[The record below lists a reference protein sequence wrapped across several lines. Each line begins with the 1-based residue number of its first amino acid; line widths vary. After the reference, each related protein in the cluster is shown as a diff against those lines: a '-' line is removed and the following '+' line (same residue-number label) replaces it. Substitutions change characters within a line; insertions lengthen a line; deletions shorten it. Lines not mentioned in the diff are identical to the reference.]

1 MKTATQ
7 IKDKIKNLAKE
18 KQLDPLILS
27 KNYMMERFLERIA
40 LSRFRDHFIL
50 KGGFLIASVVGIDS
64 RSTVDIDTTLKNY
77 PLNSEVLE
85 VLKLLQKSYHSRV
98 KMIYIEII
106 MQSLIQEIGKIKKC
120 AVAV

>member
-50 KGGFLIASVVGIDS
+50 KGGFLIA
-64 RSTVDIDTTLKNY
+64 
-77 PLNSEVLE
+77 
-85 VLKLLQKSYHSRV
+85 
-98 KMIYIEII
+98 
-106 MQSLIQEIGKIKKC
+106 
-120 AVAV
+120 

>member
-77 PLNSEVLE
+77 LLNSEVLE

-106 MQSLIQEIGKIKKC
+106 MPSLIQFNQLKRCC
-120 AVAV
+120 A